1 MPKKNKKRKRRLS
14 REQLRQTMAPTKD
27 FEWPNPHDADDI
39 IIVTAQRLSPG
50 HLLELDSSS
59 LIKAYQQNTD
69 ESDANESQD
78 SGEVNKDI
86 LDNFETI
93 VSNVRYA
100 SEIASMAIIDP
111 ETGERIYT
119 QEDCMLL
126 LLPPGT
132 RRSPTSHW
140 QVRSHRRERAQ
151 TTLTDFM
158 IQMQNKKHP
167 KWKRNR
173 VKSYFIMNW
182 QRMWGVARTYIC
194 FRMSRTPSNKM
205 RLT

>member
-1 MPKKNKKRKRRLS
+1 MPKKNKKRKRRLN
-14 REQLRQTMAPTKD
+14 REELRQTIAPTKD

-39 IIVTAQRLSPG
+39 IVVTAQRLSPG

-78 SGEVNKDI
+78 SDEVDKDI

-93 VSNVRYA
+93 VSNVKYA

-111 ETGERIYT
+111 ETGKRIYT

-126 LLPPGT
+126 LLPAWNTQIANFALAG
-132 RRSPTSHW
+132 
-140 QVRSHRRERAQ
+140 AQ
-151 TTLTDFM
+151 PQKGENADDVDRFHDSDAEQEAPEVEKETE
-158 IQMQNKKHP
+158 
-167 KWKRNR
+167 
-173 VKSYFIMNW
+173 
-182 QRMWGVARTYIC
+182 
-194 FRMSRTPSNKM
+194 
-205 RLT
+205 

>member
-1 MPKKNKKRKRRLS
+1 MPKKNKKKRKRRLN
-14 REQLRQTMAPTKD
+14 RDELRQTMAPTKD
-27 FEWPNPHDADDI
+27 FEWPNPHDEDDI

-78 SGEVNKDI
+78 SGEVDKDI

-93 VSNVRYA
+93 VSNVKYA

-126 LLPPGT
+126 LLPAWNTEVANFALAG
-132 RRSPTSHW
+132 
-140 QVRSHRRERAQ
+140 AQ
-151 TTLTDFM
+151 PQKGEAADDVDRFPNSDAEQEAPEVEKETE
-158 IQMQNKKHP
+158 
-167 KWKRNR
+167 
-173 VKSYFIMNW
+173 
-182 QRMWGVARTYIC
+182 
-194 FRMSRTPSNKM
+194 
-205 RLT
+205 

>member
-1 MPKKNKKRKRRLS
+1 MSKKNKKRKRRLS

-27 FEWPNPHDADDI
+27 FEFPNPHDEDDI
-39 IIVTAQRLSPG
+39 IVVTAQRLSPG

-78 SGEVNKDI
+78 SGEVDKDI

-93 VSNVRYA
+93 VSNVKYA

-126 LLPPGT
+126 LLPAWNTQIANFALGG
-132 RRSPTSHW
+132 
-140 QVRSHRRERAQ
+140 AQ
-151 TTLTDFM
+151 
-158 IQMQNKKHP
+158 P
-167 KWKRNR
+167 KEGESADDVDRFHSDPEQQEKPE
-173 VKSYFIMNW
+173 VETEA
-182 QRMWGVARTYIC
+182 G
-194 FRMSRTPSNKM
+194 
-205 RLT
+205 